1 MQIVMCDDEQIYLDT
16 ITQYIETWAMA
27 NGHLSSIVIRSF
39 LSSEDL
45 YEEWEKGMP
54 IDMLIIDIQIPG
66 EMSGLQVAK
75 QIFSQ
80 NEYIPIVFMTNYAEY
95 ACEGYQ
101 VNALRYIRKPVTQT
115 TMNDCMNIV
124 WKQWSLQQGQ
134 TITVETPVQAIRLPI
149 NMIIYLESARHTVH
163 LVTADQIGEYDARI
177 TMDAFLKKLPCNMF
191 VQCHRCYIVN
201 LMYVRQFKRTFVT
214 LANGQEIPIGR
225 SYAKNFAYQF
235 RQYYQGAD
243 AV

>member
-1 MQIVMCDDEQIYLDT
+1 MQIVVCDDEQIYLDI

-27 NGHLSSIVIRSF
+27 NGHLSSIVLRSF

-80 NEYIPIVFMTNYAEY
+80 NEYIPIVFITNYAEY

-101 VNALRYIRKPVTQT
+101 VNALRLSPSR
-115 TMNDCMNIV
+115 
-124 WKQWSLQQGQ
+124 
-134 TITVETPVQAIRLPI
+134 
-149 NMIIYLESARHTVH
+149 
-163 LVTADQIGEYDARI
+163 
-177 TMDAFLKKLPCNMF
+177 
-191 VQCHRCYIVN
+191 
-201 LMYVRQFKRTFVT
+201 
-214 LANGQEIPIGR
+214 
-225 SYAKNFAYQF
+225 
-235 RQYYQGAD
+235 
-243 AV
+243 